1 MICINVHSY
10 ETPLE
15 PCHHVRNFCHVSTT
29 SLIIPS
35 ECGTLIYPIISH
47 SKNSGTVSRSTASK
61 AMARIARV
69 HQGKQK
75 HHEATGSCKETT
87 DSSGAE
93 SKSMDSTAAAYLKI
107 LNPRRLLLSSFIC
120 FSCQGQLWLNTWH
133 STRRPSLRLFL
144 SSGSIQLRLCYN
156 ESDNMLQSC
165 QIRQVE
171 PPIWCHLISLYRY
184 TAYSLRFLCRPFDI
198 HDILCN
204 YPLGVPRQE
213 LWADLA
219 ECRPKIWQV
228 VQLLVLFV
236 FGVATC
242 VLGNS
247 FTAQS
252 LKFPDSFHKAIGCV
266 VAKCWFIFI
275 LPSKSSSWNG
285 ACVIRRLIFIWIK
298 VREA

>member
-1 MICINVHSY
+1 MKQLGVVKRNNWFQWSRVEKYGFHSCCVPQNPQPKKVTFIIFY
-10 ETPLE
+10 LFFMSRTA
-15 PCHHVRNFCHVSTT
+15 
-29 SLIIPS
+29 LI
-35 ECGTLIYPIISH
+35 EHLTQY
-47 SKNSGTVSRSTASK
+47 
-61 AMARIARV
+61 
-69 HQGKQK
+69 QK
-75 HHEATGSCKETT
+75 
-87 DSSGAE
+87 AE
-93 SKSMDSTAAAYLKI
+93 SSLWSYL
-107 LNPRRLLLSSFIC
+107 LEVFNWDFA
-120 FSCQGQLWLNTWH
+120 TM
-133 STRRPSLRLFL
+133 SLT
-144 SSGSIQLRLCYN
+144 ICYN
-156 ESDNMLQSC
+156 PVRFGKLSPQFD
-165 QIRQVE
+165 V
-171 PPIWCHLISLYRY
+171 IWFHY

-219 ECRPKIWQV
+219 ECRQPKIWQV
-228 VQLLVLFV
+228 VHLLVLFV

-242 VLGNS
+242 VLDNS

-252 LKFPDSFHKAIGCV
+252 LKFPDSFHKAIGCE